1 MTRHWDEILSGEHRV
16 IEKVLTVLVDEA
28 KKLAGKG
35 EKDKNSQERVVKCL
49 DFLGTFMDKCHNM
62 KEEKIL
68 FPRLEQRGI
77 PKQGGPI
84 GVMLMEH
91 EKERELLST
100 IKENLD
106 VSNWDSVLRESEGIA
121 ELVKDHVWKED
132 DTLYPMGKRVL
143 SETDPGKLVTGFEEI
158 EKELGKGI
166 HEKYEELAEKLVK
179 ETALE
184 PLVRNLSVDVLGNIL
199 DTIPVE
205 VTFIDNE
212 DVLRYFNKE
221 NEKKLF
227 ARPRAAIGRKVQK
240 CHPQKSL
247 AKVNQLLDDFRSGR
261 KDVAEFWIDSK
272 GRKIHIR
279 YFAVR
284 DANGYYLGTMEVVQD
299 ITEIKKIES
308 EKRLI

>member
-1 MTRHWDEILSGEHRV
+1 MTKHWDEILSAEHRV
-16 IEKVLTVLVDEA
+16 IEKVLTIMVGEV
-28 KKLAGKG
+28 KKLSETR
-35 EKDKNSQERVVKCL
+35 EKAKDSQERTLKCL

-68 FPRLEQRGI
+68 FPRLEQLGI
-77 PKQGGPI
+77 PRQGGPI

-91 EKERELLST
+91 EKEREYLGT
-100 IKENLD
+100 IKGSL
-106 VSNWDSVLRESEGIA
+106 SRGNWDSLLTESRNLS

-143 SETDPGKLVTGFEEI
+143 SETDAGKLVTGFEGI
-158 EKELGKGI
+158 EKELGKGV
-166 HEKYEELAEKLVK
+166 HEKYEELAEKLIK
-179 ETALE
+179 ETSLE
-184 PLVRNLSVDVLGNIL
+184 PLARNLSVDVLGAIL

-212 DVLRYFNKE
+212 DVLKYFNKE
-221 NEKKLF
+221 NEKKFF

-247 AKVNQLLDDFRSGR
+247 AKVTQVLEDLRSGK
-261 KDVAEFWIDSK
+261 KDVAEFWTDAK
-272 GRKIHIR
+272 GRKLHIR

-284 DANGYYLGTMEVVQD
+284 DASGYYLGTMEVVQD
-299 ITEIKKIES
+299 ITDIKKIEG
-308 EKRLI
+308 EKPLI